1 MAYENK
7 PGDMVLF
14 IKDNPQNKRPNMTG
28 TVFLDGVKKE
38 FALWERTSAT
48 GTKFY
53 SGSLKLTGEAKPASA
68 SSPFNK
74 PAPSHP
80 SLDDDI
86 PF

>member
-1 MAYENK
+1 MAYEKK
-7 PGDMVLF
+7 PGDMILF

-28 TVFLDGVKKE
+28 TIFIDGVEKE
-38 FALWERTSAT
+38 FALWERKSAA
-48 GTKFY
+48 GNKFY
-53 SGSLKLTGEAKPASA
+53 SGSLKLTGETKPTSA

-80 SLDDDI
+80 SFDDDI